1 MIRQMK
7 DSNIAT
13 IHIVGIGDR
22 VNFNV
27 IRCLAI
33 EGGGEYLF
41 VKNIKQMNK
50 QMIQLLE
57 SIASSEVKKF
67 HIKYNRQKTLESSYP
82 PLPKVLKKG
91 R

>member
-33 EGGGEYLF
+33 EGGG
-41 VKNIKQMNK
+41 
-50 QMIQLLE
+50 
-57 SIASSEVKKF
+57 
-67 HIKYNRQKTLESSYP
+67 
-82 PLPKVLKKG
+82 
-91 R
+91 